1 MATDYAPIFKPGQ
14 AFTRVTSAPVT
25 AGQLL
30 SVSGNDTVAPTIA
43 ADAAWLGV
51 AAFDAASGVEVTVLC
66 GGVHELGATGAIAA
80 GANVVG
86 AAAGTVA
93 TVGAGTAFQV
103 VGIALAAAASS
114 KVVVKLAR

>member
-1 MATDYAPIFKPGQ
+1 MAEYAPIFKPGQ
-14 AFTRVTSAPVT
+14 EFTRTTSAAVT

-30 SVSGNDTVAPTIA
+30 SVSGNDTVAPTSA
-43 ADAAWLGV
+43 ADAAWIGV
-51 AAFDAASGVEVTVLC
+51 AAFDAASGADVTVLT

-86 AAAGTVA
+86 ATAGTVA

-103 VGIALAAAASS
+103 VGVALSAAASS
-114 KVVVKLAR
+114 KVRVKLAR